1 MSKVFC
7 PAPFVHF
14 YHKGGPFGKIC
25 CIAKG
30 KIVHADTS
38 EKTWATNSYVKVR
51 KDILEDTP
59 VKYCTPCYDEEKL
72 GGYNRRR

>member
-38 EKTWATNSYVKVR
+38 QNTRATNSYKKER
-51 KDILEDTP
+51 KEILQYTP
-59 VKYCTPCYDEEKL
+59 ETNFTPC
-72 GGYNRRR
+72 